1 MLTKDHLTS
10 FKVFF
15 VAHDTIDGISV
26 QVAAETIVVS
36 AGSQNVQI
44 DAAFSFVVR

>member
-10 FKVFF
+10 FKIFF
-15 VAHDTIDGISV
+15 VAHYTIDGISI
-26 QVAAETIVVS
+26 QVAAQSIVIS

-44 DAAFSFVVR
+44 DAAFTFVIR